1 MGGNN
6 VINMKNLTIII
17 ILVSLLRASAQ
28 QTCGSETVYAGEGT
42 YYDINAFGGFG
53 NCSFPNSLFTPFYIG
68 AMNASQYGLAAYCG
82 ACAEVTGPNG
92 KVIVTVIDQYPE
104 CKQGDIDLSP
114 EAFDQIANRI
124 DGRVKISWKIVSC
137 ASASPVQFYIKEGS
151 SQYWTAVQVRNHKN
165 KLEKFEY
172 WNGTSYVA
180 LPRQDYNYF
189 LASSGLGAGPYK
201 FRLTDVYGNQIVEEN
216 IPLKITTVLNGSKQ
230 FPACI
235 TTELESE
242 NINNFNFFEHIN
254 NQISINYNQD
264 ILIYNILGQVVFQ
277 KKCLKDDIVTLDKG
291 LYVISNHSQTR
302 KICIY

>member
-1 MGGNN
+1 
-6 VINMKNLTIII
+6 MKTLTIII
-17 ILVSLLRASAQ
+17 ILISLLRVGAQ

-68 AMNASQYGLAAYCG
+68 AMNASQYGLAVYCG
-82 ACAEVTGPNG
+82 ACAEVTGPKG
-92 KVIVTVIDQYPE
+92 KVIVTIIDQCPE

-201 FRLTDVYGNQIVEEN
+201 FRLTDVYGNQIVEDN
-216 IPLKITTVLNGSKQ
+216 IPLKITSVLNGSKQ

-235 TTELESE
+235 ATELENE
-242 NINNFNFFEHIN
+242 
-254 NQISINYNQD
+254 D
-264 ILIYNILGQVVFQ
+264 ILLNESLQIEKTVLKAQKTQYLTLISSSGHLVYNTIFQ
-277 KKCLKDDIVTLDKG
+277 ENSSLKLLPGMYVLKSIVDEHVL
-291 LYVISNHSQTR
+291 VR
-302 KICIY
+302 KIYLTD